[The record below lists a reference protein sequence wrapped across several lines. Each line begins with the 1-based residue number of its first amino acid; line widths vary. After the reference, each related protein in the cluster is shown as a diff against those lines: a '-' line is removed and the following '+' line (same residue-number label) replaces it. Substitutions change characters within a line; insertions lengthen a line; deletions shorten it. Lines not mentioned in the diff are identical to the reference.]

1 MRIAVVG
8 VGYVG
13 LVSGTCLA
21 ELGHYVT
28 MINRSP
34 EKVVQLKAGKMPIY
48 EPGLALLVKRNMKA
62 GRLHFTTDYRN
73 GVRNAQV
80 VFICVGTPS
89 MPDGRADLSQV
100 KAAAK
105 AVAQNLTG
113 YTVIADK
120 STVPVGTAEVVRG
133 IIQKYHKG
141 SFDVVSTPEFL
152 REGFAVKDFFKGD
165 RVVIGTDSKKAERVM
180 LTVFRKLTMTKLV
193 TSIPS
198 AEMIKYASNAFLAT
212 KISFINEIANVSEE
226 VGADVEEVAKGMGLD
241 RRIGDKFLK
250 AGIGYGGSCFPKDV
264 RALDHIALN
273 SGYDFQLVRAVIEVN
288 NRQRNVPVKKL
299 LKRLKTLNGNGKIIT
314 VYGLAFKD
322 NTDDVRESSAIS
334 IIQDLV
340 SRGAKVRAYDP
351 IAEKNAARVLGDAV
365 QYYPDPYEAA
375 RGAQAAVIATEW
387 GEFRDFNWRK
397 IQRLMKRPIL
407 IDGKNLLDGKAMKKL
422 GFDYEGIGKPLEK
435 GHS

>member
-1 MRIAVVG
+1 MRIAVIG

-21 ELGHYVT
+21 ELGHQVVA
-28 MINRSP
+28 INNTA
-34 EKVVQLKAGKMPIY
+34 EKVIKLKSGIIPIY
-48 EPGLALLVKRNMKA
+48 EPGLERLVKKNVKA
-62 GRLHFTTDYRN
+62 KRLIFTTDYAE
-73 GVRNAQV
+73 GIKDVDV

-105 AVAQNLTG
+105 SVAQHLKG
-113 YTVIADK
+113 YAVIADK

-133 IIQKYHKG
+133 IVKKNHKG
-141 SFDVVSTPEFL
+141 PFDVVSTPEFL
-152 REGFAVKDFFKGD
+152 REGFAVEDFFKGD
-165 RVVIGTDSKKAERVM
+165 RVVIGVDSQKAERVM
-180 LTVFRKLTMTKLV
+180 LNVFKKLKMPKLV

-226 VGADVEEVAKGMGLD
+226 VGADVEEVAEGMGLD
-241 RRIGDKFLK
+241 QRIGHRFLK

-288 NRQRNVPVKKL
+288 NRQRQLPVKKL
-299 LKRLKTLNGNGKIIT
+299 LKRFSSLNGNGKIIT
-314 VYGLAFKD
+314 VFGLAFKN

-351 IAEKNAARVLGDAV
+351 VAAKNAERILGESI
-365 QYYPDPYEAA
+365 QYFTDPYEAA
-375 RGAQAAVIATEW
+375 KGAQAAVIATEW
-387 GEFRDFNWRK
+387 EEFITMDWKK
-397 IQRLMKRPIL
+397 IKRLMKKPIL
-407 IDGKNLLDGKAMKKL
+407 IDGKNLLDGVVMNKL
-422 GFDYEGIGKPLEK
+422 GFDYEGIGKPQT
-435 GHS
+435 